1 MRHQTLSLFKM
12 RHQTLSPYHQ
22 ALQMFVLNLSTGV
35 KQEKAVVN
43 RSLNSCGRLRSNWQ
57 ADIRSIKY
65 QEPCVSR
72 ALRLNYTEL
81 KNHIQGRVWKQAIK
95 PVQSTAFIELDCGHP
110 FFESE
115 CIVEMDNKDGS
126 KMKWYFKGRTDL
138 DFLELGK
145 AFWSKGS

>member
-1 MRHQTLSLFKM
+1 MEQQNAL
-12 RHQTLSPYHQ
+12 TLSP
-22 ALQMFVLNLSTGV
+22 
-35 KQEKAVVN
+35 
-43 RSLNSCGRLRSNWQ
+43 SLTDVRTKFEHWRQTRKSCREPIPEQLWQ
-57 ADIRSIKY
+57 AAVQLAGRHSINKI
-65 QEPCVSR
+65 SR

-81 KNHIQGRVWKQAIK
+81 KNHIQGRAWKQAIK
-95 PVQSTAFIELDCGHP
+95 PVQSNAFIELDCGHP

-145 AFWSKGS
+145 AFWSIGS